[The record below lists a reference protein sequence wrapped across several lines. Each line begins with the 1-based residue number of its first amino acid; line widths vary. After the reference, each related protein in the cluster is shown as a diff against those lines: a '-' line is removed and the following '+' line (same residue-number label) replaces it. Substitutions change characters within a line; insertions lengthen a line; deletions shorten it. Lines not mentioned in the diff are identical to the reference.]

1 MATLYVWLFV
11 FGGAAL
17 VVLGMFLFRSELG
30 SLWRRSDKQRR
41 RLFSEAQRS
50 QAASS
55 EESTTTH
62 AELVEKIAT
71 LASRLEEREKTIE
84 ELQSERRQL
93 ADARYDN
100 QELQSKIQNLTK
112 QLHANEWRLSESAR
126 QIQQLGQHNTH
137 LQNEVGE
144 LKQRRQELMG
154 VIDSLTSTLAANER
168 TAEELR
174 TIRHGAPSGNQELR
188 AVKPELEQ
196 TIASLTD
203 QLYPSESRR
212 SRSAYEETDADSW
225 PENETEKPAAW
236 SFGEWKWRVG
246 LVPAGAALA
255 ILGVIAVGFLGSADK
270 FFGSREPGAP
280 ATPQKSAPS
289 KVAATTKTEV
299 SKSPSPAESESP
311 VKGAFKIIQPT
322 ELFNGPSEESAFIT
336 TIRPGTKI
344 NVVGA
349 RLGWLEIRGLGWRS
363 GFVRQESAVRI
374 DPNKNS

>member
-1 MATLYVWLFV
+1 MLI
-11 FGGAAL
+11 FGGAGFVAL
-17 VVLGMFLFRSELG
+17 GVCLFKSERKLRE
-30 SLWRRSDKQRR
+30 SRRRSNEHRR
-41 RLFSEAQRS
+41 VQPFSAAQRS
-50 QAASS
+50 EPAAQA
-55 EESTTTH
+55 ESTTAH
-62 AELVEKIAT
+62 AEVVEKTPSFA
-71 LASRLEEREKTIE
+71 ARLEAWQRTIE
-84 ELQSERRQL
+84 ENQSEQRQL
-93 ADARYDN
+93 ASARYEN
-100 QELQSKIQNLTK
+100 RELQSKIGNLTK

-144 LKQRRQELMG
+144 LKRRKQELLA

-168 TAEELR
+168 TIEELQA
-174 TIRHGAPSGNQELR
+174 IRHGPPSENQELR

-203 QLYPSESRR
+203 QLHPSESRL
-212 SRSAYEETDADSW
+212 SRSACEETDAESW

-236 SFGEWKWRVG
+236 SFGERQWRVG

-255 ILGVIAVGFLGSADK
+255 ILGVIAIGFLGSADK
-270 FFGSREPGAP
+270 FFGSKDPGA
-280 ATPQKSAPS
+280 ATPQRSAPS
-289 KVAATTKTEV
+289 QFAATTKTEV
-299 SKSPSPAESESP
+299 SKPPSPAALESP

-336 TIRPGTKI
+336 TIHPGTKI

-349 RLGWLEIRGLGWRS
+349 RLGWLEIRGLGRRS